1 MLNEELLHPKVQ
13 AFIEA
18 NLKVDPAQLILK
30 GSPFPKIAVK
40 DLAIQIQAKRK
51 AEKKLPT
58 WFNTNQILY
67 PPKLNLSQSS
77 SETTA
82 NYKSTLVDGDR
93 LIDITGG
100 FGVDDF
106 YFSKTVN
113 QVVHCELNGDL
124 SALAKHNFEVLSKVD
139 NCQFHHGNGI
149 DYVQNLSQQVAWI
162 YADPGRRGKSGEK
175 IVRLEEAEPNI
186 LAHLALLKSKAERI
200 ILKTSPL
207 LDLSLALKQLKT
219 VEEIHVISVHNEV
232 KELLWIIGQNPT
244 KRTLVKTINFHGNL
258 QNEFTAYLEEE
269 SQAKVEYSSPLS
281 YVYEPNAAILKA
293 GFFEVIAARYNL
305 YKLAKHTHLYTSE
318 KPINFPGR
326 VFKIV
331 AVLPVHKKQFKKT
344 GIKKAN
350 ISTRNFPMKPAELKK
365 KFSLNDGGEEYLFF
379 TTDHTG
385 QKLLIW
391 GRKS

>member
-1 MLNEELLHPKVQ
+1 MLNKDLLHPKVQ

-30 GSPFPKIAVK
+30 GSPFPKVAGK

-58 WFNTNQILY
+58 WFNNNQILY
-67 PPKLNLSQSS
+67 PPNLNLSQSS
-77 SETTA
+77 SEITA
-82 NYKSTLVDGDR
+82 KYKSTLVDGDR

-106 YFSKTVN
+106 YFSKKVN

-124 SALAKHNFEVLSKVD
+124 SAIAKHNFKVLSEED

-149 DYVQNLSQQVAWI
+149 DYVQNLRQKVTWI
-162 YADPGRRGKSGEK
+162 YADPGRRGESGKK

-186 LAHLALLKSKAERI
+186 LVHLELLKSKAERI

-219 VEEIHVISVHNEV
+219 VEEIHVISVQNEV

-244 KRTLVKTINFHGNL
+244 TRTLVKTINFHRNQ

-269 SQAKVEYSSPLS
+269 NSTKVEYSSPLS
-281 YVYEPNAAILKA
+281 YLYEPNAAILKA
-293 GFFEVIAARYNL
+293 GFFKAIAARYDL
-305 YKLAKHTHLYTSE
+305 YKLAKHSHLYTSE
-318 KPINFPGR
+318 KLINFPGR
-326 VFKIV
+326 VFKVV
-331 AVLPVHKKQFKKT
+331 AVLPVHKKQFKKK

-350 ISTRNFPMKPAELKK
+350 ISTRNFPMKPAHLKK
-365 KFSLNDGGEEYLFF
+365 KFGLKDGGAEYLFF
-379 TTDHTG
+379 TTDHTD